1 MKGWDEW
8 TSGQVSHSVQ
18 SPRVTDWEVLGSFG
32 FSTNC
37 VVSGFGF
44 LQEAD
49 RPYVH
54 TKFLLGPSYVH
65 GCNVND
71 GQARSLL

>member
-1 MKGWDEW
+1 MDCVGF
-8 TSGQVSHSVQ
+8 
-18 SPRVTDWEVLGSFG
+18 FG
-32 FSTNC
+32 G
-37 VVSGFGF
+37 VRF

-54 TKFLLGPSYVH
+54 TKFLFRPSYVH

-71 GQARSLL
+71 GKA